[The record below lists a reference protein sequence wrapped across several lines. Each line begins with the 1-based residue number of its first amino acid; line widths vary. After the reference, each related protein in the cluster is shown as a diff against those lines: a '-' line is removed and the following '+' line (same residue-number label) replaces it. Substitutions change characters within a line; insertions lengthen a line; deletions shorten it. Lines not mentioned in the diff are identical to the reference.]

1 MTDINQGSIGN
12 CWTIASIASIAE
24 DTGDIYK
31 LFDTKERNAAGIYS
45 IRLWNM
51 GIPVSVV
58 IDDYFAFKADNTP
71 AFAPLSPQKEI
82 WPMLLEKAIA
92 KSIANY
98 DFAAVGTPNDAMFI
112 ATGAPGGFYTN

>member
-1 MTDINQGSIGN
+1 
-12 CWTIASIASIAE
+12 
-24 DTGDIYK
+24 
-31 LFDTKERNAAGIYS
+31 
-45 IRLWNM
+45 M

-71 AFAPLSPQKEI
+71 AFAPFSSQKEI

-112 ATGAPGGFYTN
+112 VTGAPGDFYTNSSKQAQ